1 MKLRMEESDTVFEI
15 DEIEPY
21 PRTIADSIL
30 RMLSVAEA
38 ANPAIIKH
46 EVLLELAYVQRAID
60 RQNLNR
66 DLKDCRVVPASQA
79 QDPFEDLRPVPP
91 ANIAPPTSPTKGTQ
105 ADEDGF

>member
-21 PRTIADSIL
+21 PRTIADSLL
-30 RMLSVAEA
+30 RMLGVAEA
-38 ANPAIIKH
+38 ANPAINKH

-66 DLKDCRVVPASQA
+66 ALKGSFVVPASQV
-79 QDPFEDLRPVPP
+79 QDPFEDLRPTPPPSLVPP
-91 ANIAPPTSPTKGTQ
+91 TIPTERTH